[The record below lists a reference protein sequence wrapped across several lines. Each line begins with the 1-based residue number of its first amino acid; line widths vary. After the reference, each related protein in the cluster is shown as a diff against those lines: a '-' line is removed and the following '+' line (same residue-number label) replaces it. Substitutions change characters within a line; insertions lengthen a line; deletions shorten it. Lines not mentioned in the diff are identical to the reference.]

1 MRIMEP
7 LPPSSPSSA
16 HEPIFEPLENS
27 EEYQMQLL
35 KISKFNDAA
44 ARSEIDRRIRGIE
57 LLLVQNRLKSLTYFH
72 TLPIAFLKV
81 LFSIPKSIRVSRS

>member
-7 LPPSSPSSA
+7 LPPSSTSSA

-44 ARSEIDRRIRGIE
+44 ARGDLQEIYVRLNEGQNPMLYLEDGNTALHHACFQRSRGKRQRNI
-57 LLLVQNRLKSLTYFH
+57 
-72 TLPIAFLKV
+72 
-81 LFSIPKSIRVSRS
+81 